1 MRRLALALLPA
12 LTVALVAAR
21 ADAYTLRESTSGKPA
36 RWRAASLQVV
46 VDPAVGKIH
55 PAALQAVSAAL
66 AEWDSEPGTSPP
78 TLSVQE
84 GAVDELGYRATG
96 PNQSTVRYAP
106 DGAEI
111 AAGMLAVTVVTFD
124 TNGKIL
130 DADIVINGGGDRL
143 WTVVGQPAV
152 AGLAFVPDQGA
163 YDLQNVLTHE
173 AGHLL
178 GFGEE
183 AEDQEATMFVSSAH
197 GETKK
202 RVLKASD
209 LAGLRELYD
218 GPADDAA
225 TGVSCAVRA
234 AGSGRSSSGV
244 SGWLGLAF
252 VAGAVGLAL
261 GASTRRRDG
270 TRRGFATGFTL
281 AALAAGFAPGVPVG
295 GAAAPSARVASHAR
309 VRPDVVATVVRAA
322 PRWEGG
328 LVVTRLVLRPTACHV
343 DRCPVDDVAVE
354 VYGGSAGGV
363 TQVVGHGIVP
373 RVGVEVGLTVRDGL
387 LVLPRGALA
396 PRGALEPVPLD
407 VPDDRRLGGPAV
419 MPAHA
424 KADPRRLHDRAP
436 TELAAVVDL
445 GTESAHA
452 VVQNLSAGG
461 LFVATERLAAQGAMI
476 GVEFALPGDLGA
488 VRAKAEV
495 RWARRGSSD
504 GEVGGMGLRFVDL
517 ESDEAAAIGRYVAAY
532 VS

>member
-1 MRRLALALLPA
+1 MRRLAVTILPA
-12 LTVALVAAR
+12 LAVALVASQ
-21 ADAYTLRESTSGKPA
+21 ADAYTLRESASGKPA
-36 RWRAASLQVV
+36 RWRAASLLVV
-46 VDPAVGKIH
+46 VEPSVGKIH

-78 TLSVQE
+78 TLSVQD
-84 GAVDELGYRATG
+84 GPVDELGYRATG

-152 AGLAFVPDQGA
+152 AGLAFVSAEGA

-183 AEDQEATMFVSSAH
+183 TEDREATMFVSSAH

-202 RVLKASD
+202 RVLQASD

-218 GPADDAA
+218 GPADSGPAGA
-225 TGVSCAVRA
+225 SCAVRGV
-234 AGSGRSSSGV
+234 GSGRSSSGL

-270 TRRGFATGFTL
+270 ARRGFATGFTV

-295 GAAAPSARVASHAR
+295 GVAAVSARAASQAR
-309 VRPDVVATVVRAA
+309 VRPDVVATIVRAT

-328 LVVTRLVLRPTACHV
+328 LVVTQLVLRPTACHI

-363 TQVVGHGIVP
+363 TQVVGHGVVP
-373 RVGVEVGLTVRDGL
+373 RVGVQVGLTVRDGL

-396 PRGALEPVPLD
+396 PRGALEPVP
-407 VPDDRRLGGPAV
+407 VEAPDERRLGGPAV
-419 MPAHA
+419 LPAQA
-424 KADPRRLHDRAP
+424 KADPRRLHERAP

-445 GTESAHA
+445 GTESANG
-452 VVQNLSAGG
+452 VIQNLSAGG
-461 LFVATERLAAQGAMI
+461 LFVATNTLADQGAMVR
-476 GVEFALPGDLGA
+476 VEFALPGNLGA
-488 VRAKAEV
+488 IRATAEV
-495 RWARRGSSD
+495 RWTRSGTND
-504 GEVGGMGLRFVDL
+504 GAAGGMGLRFVDL
-517 ESDEAAAIGRYVAAY
+517 GTDEATAIGRYVAAY

>member
-1 MRRLALALLPA
+1 MRRLALLPA
-12 LTVALVAAR
+12 LTVALVASQ
-21 ADAYTLRESTSGKPA
+21 ADAYTLRESASGKPA
-36 RWRAASLQVV
+36 RWRDASLQVV
-46 VDPAVGKIH
+46 ADPSVAKLH

-66 AEWDSEPGTSPP
+66 AEWDSEPGTFPP

-84 GAVDELGYRATG
+84 GPVDELGYRATG

-124 TNGKIL
+124 TSGKIL
-130 DADIVINGGGDRL
+130 DADIVINGGGGRL
-143 WTVVGQPAV
+143 WTVVGEPGV
-152 AGLAFVPDQGA
+152 AGLAFVPAKGA

-183 AEDQEATMFVSSAH
+183 TEDREATMFISSTH

-202 RVLKASD
+202 RVLQASD

-218 GPADDAA
+218 GPADSGPAGA
-225 TGVSCAVRA
+225 SCAVRGV
-234 AGSGRSSSGV
+234 GSGRSSSGLP
-244 SGWLGLAF
+244 GWLGLAL

-270 TRRGFATGFTL
+270 ARRGFATGFTV
-281 AALAAGFAPGVPVG
+281 AAFAAGFAPGVPVG
-295 GAAAPSARVASHAR
+295 GAAAVSARAASQAR
-309 VRPDVVATVVRAA
+309 VRPDVVATIVRAT

-328 LVVTRLVLRPTACHV
+328 LVVTQLVLRPTACHV

-354 VYGGSAGGV
+354 VYGGAVGGV
-363 TQVVGHGIVP
+363 TQVVGHGVVP
-373 RVGVEVGLTVRDGL
+373 RVGVEVGLTVRDDR
-387 LVLPRGALA
+387 LVLPRDALA
-396 PRGALEPVPLD
+396 PRGALAPVPLD
-407 VPDDRRLGGPAV
+407 VPDDHRGGSAV
-419 MPAHA
+419 MPAQA

-445 GTESAHA
+445 GTESAHG
-452 VVQNLSAGG
+452 VIQNLSAGG
-461 LFVATERLAAQGAMI
+461 LFVATNSLADQGAMVR
-476 GVEFALPGDLGA
+476 VEFALPGNLGA
-488 VRAKAEV
+488 IRATAEV
-495 RWARRGSSD
+495 RWTRSGTND
-504 GEVGGMGLRFVDL
+504 GAAGGMGLRFVDL
-517 ESDEAAAIGRYVAAY
+517 GTDEATAIGRYVAAY